1 VFPEHFRP
9 TASCL
14 HFVHGI
20 ASTFRITQSVAG
32 RESLV
37 EVQPSDPMPAPLL
50 AMHGIGKTFDGVQA
64 LRDVDLT
71 IRAGEVHALIGEN
84 GAGKST
90 LLNIMSGVINDYQG
104 QVLLAGRPVRF
115 SSPQVAQKAGVATV
129 FQELD
134 LVPGLSVAHNMFLG
148 HEPRRGGLFVDN
160 VTMHRRTA
168 ELLRRVGGRISPRT
182 IVGSLRLGQQQAVA
196 IAKALA
202 AAEPRILILDEP
214 TAALSAHEVELLFD
228 IVRRLRTNGVGI
240 VFISH
245 RLEEVGQVG
254 DRVTVLRDGQ
264 IVATLPA
271 STPQAELVP
280 LLTGRPTREMFPTRG
295 PTGGPVRLRLTDFT
309 YRLRRPTP
317 EWQEPEAVDLTV
329 HEGEIVGLVGLLGA
343 GRTELLQ
350 SIYGAAPPGR
360 RSGRVEV
367 DGWPFRPRTRSIRSA
382 LLHGVGFVPDDRRG
396 SGLVTTR
403 NVTENLVLADLERL
417 SSGGFVRRGR
427 LLEAV
432 RWAFTALGIKA
443 AGGAAAILSLSGGN
457 QQKVVIGRALLR
469 KPRLLLLDEPTRGVD
484 VGAKADIYHLV
495 RSLTATGLAVIVASS
510 ELPELAGWCDRLVV
524 LRRGRVA
531 AEVPPDT
538 DPAVILSLAGDD
550 FPGDLP

>member
-1 VFPEHFRP
+1 
-9 TASCL
+9 
-14 HFVHGI
+14 
-20 ASTFRITQSVAG
+20 
-32 RESLV
+32 V
-37 EVQPSDPMPAPLL
+37 EVQHSDPTSAPLL
-50 AMHGIGKTFDGVQA
+50 AMHGIGKTFDGVRA

-90 LLNIMSGVINDYQG
+90 LMNIMSGVITDHHG
-104 QVLLAGRPVRF
+104 TVLLAGQPVRF
-115 SSPQVAQKAGVATV
+115 SSPQAAQKAGVATV

-148 HEPRRGGLFVDN
+148 HEPRRGALFVDN
-160 VTMHRRTA
+160 VTMHRRTQ

-182 IVGSLRLGQQQAVA
+182 VVGSLRLGQQQAVA

-202 AAEPRILILDEP
+202 AAEPKILILDEP
-214 TAALSAHEVELLFD
+214 TAALSVHEVELLFD
-228 IVRRLRTNGVGI
+228 IVRRLRTHGVGI

-245 RLEEVGQVG
+245 RLEEVAQIA
-254 DRVTVLRDGQ
+254 DRVSILRDGQ

-280 LLTGRPTREMFPTRG
+280 LLTGRAAREMFPARG
-295 PTGGPVRLRLTDFT
+295 ATGAPVRLRLTDFT
-309 YRLRRPTP
+309 YRLSRATP
-317 EWQEPEAVDLTV
+317 EWQEPEAINLTV
-329 HEGEIVGLVGLLGA
+329 REGEIVGLVGLLGA

-350 SIYGAAPPGR
+350 SIYGAAP
-360 RSGRVEV
+360 SGRHSGLLEV
-367 DGWPFRPRTRSIRSA
+367 DGRPAGSRSIRSA
-382 LLHGVGFVPDDRRG
+382 MVHGVGFVPDDRRG
-396 SGLVTTR
+396 SGLVATR
-403 NVTENLVLADLERL
+403 NVTENLVLADLKRL
-417 SSGGFVRRGR
+417 SSGGFVRRRR
-427 LLEAV
+427 LIEAV

-443 AGGAAAILSLSGGN
+443 ASGTAAILSLSGGN

-538 DPAVILSLAGDD
+538 DPAVILSLASDD
-550 FPGDLP
+550 FSGALP